1 MKYLQSAK
9 IAAQSTSLS
18 TMLVITLSLVAA
30 ACDSKEYSAEVVA
43 KFNQVCV
50 SDLISLS
57 KFKPAALVLKEI
69 LAIVENSLLKGGDDA
84 ILPENFAEYQN
95 LKRLTLNNLGCALK
109 KSG

>member
-1 MKYLQSAK
+1 MPRLPPRVSP
-9 IAAQSTSLS
+9 
-18 TMLVITLSLVAA
+18 LVDISPLTLVAA
-30 ACDSKEYSAEVVA
+30 ACESKEYSAEVVA

-50 SDLISLS
+50 SDLISQQ

-69 LAIVENSLLKGGDDA
+69 LAIVENSLLKGGEDA
-84 ILPENFAEYQN
+84 ILPESFAEYQN

>member
-1 MKYLQSAK
+1 MQEQAEELFGEMKYAQSAK
-9 IAAQSTSLS
+9 IAAQ
-18 TMLVITLSLVAA
+18 IAA

-50 SDLISLS
+50 SDLISQQ

-69 LAIVENSLLKGGDDA
+69 LAIVENSLLKGGEDA
-84 ILPENFAEYQN
+84 ILPEAFAEYQN